1 MSGVAPERLFA
12 RPAACPQHKRIS
24 YFQHSIWV
32 APPAEP
38 SEKLPLSG
46 TGEYFFLANDS
57 GKDLEDVEIRIAPCR
72 TLWKSYVSNP
82 SGMERSD
89 IRVAAGERQVSIA
102 ISRFPADAHFQ
113 LTIVVEGLT
122 PNWDRLESANAN
134 AILVPLNS
142 RRVGM
147 DAD

>member
-1 MSGVAPERLFA
+1 MSGVAPERQFV
-12 RPAACPQHKRIS
+12 RPTACPQHKRIS
-24 YFQHSIWV
+24 YFQQSIWV

-38 SEKLPLSG
+38 WDKLPLSG

-57 GKDLEDVEIRIAPCR
+57 GADLQDVAIRIAPCGD
-72 TLWKSYVSNP
+72 LWKSYVSNP
-82 SGMERSD
+82 SGLAGAD
-89 IRVAAGERQVSIA
+89 IRVEPGENHVLLKIA
-102 ISRFPADAHFQ
+102 RFPADAHFE
-113 LTIVVEGLT
+113 LSIVVEGMT
-122 PNWDRLESANAN
+122 PNWDRHESVNSN

>member
-1 MSGVAPERLFA
+1 MTRVPPERLIA
-12 RPAACPQHKRIS
+12 RPAAYPQHKRIS
-24 YFQHSIWV
+24 YFQQSIWV

-38 SEKLPLSG
+38 GDPLPLSG

-82 SGMERSD
+82 SGLERSD
-89 IRVAAGERQVSIA
+89 IRVAAGERHVSIS
-102 ISRFPADAHFQ
+102 IPRFPADAHFE
-113 LTIVVEGLT
+113 LIIVVEGIT
-122 PNWDRLESANAN
+122 PNWDRLESANGN

-142 RRVGM
+142 RMVGI